1 MDLKSWVT
9 SPFNEKSELEFLSPF
24 KKAVKIKMAD
34 DVLHIKSCQ
43 IGAFL
48 GHQTK

>member
-1 MDLKSWVT
+1 MT
-9 SPFNEKSELEFLSPF
+9 SPFNEKGELKFLCPF

-34 DVLHIKSCQ
+34 DVLYLKSSQ
-43 IGAFL
+43 IEEFL